1 MTKIT
6 LRLVNKSDIKYFS
19 VWWRDS
25 ELARLTSGIIAPISD
40 DKLNEYFLDILK
52 NKNNHHFMIIV
63 DSVTIGHVSLSK
75 RQDDWYETQIVIG
88 DHKYQG
94 LGYGPRAIELLIN
107 EANKLHIDKI
117 FLEVRATNTR
127 AIKAYEKCGFIKD
140 KMVQYPDNKYLPETL
155 RMTQT
160 LDR

>member
-6 LRLVNKSDIKYFS
+6 LEPVNKSDIKYLS

-25 ELARLTSGIIAPISD
+25 ELAKLTSGILAPISD

-52 NKNNHHFMIIV
+52 NNNNYHFMIII
-63 DSVTIGHVSLSK
+63 DNVTIGHVSLSK
-75 RQDDWYETQIVIG
+75 RQDGWYETQIVIG
-88 DHKYQG
+88 NQEYLGH
-94 LGYGPRAIELLIN
+94 GYGPKAIELLIDK
-107 EANKLHIDKI
+107 AKSLHINKI
-117 FLEVRATNTR
+117 FLEVRPTNIR

-140 KMVQYPDNKYLPETL
+140 KIIQYPENKYLPETL
-155 RMTQT
+155 RMIQV